1 MELEWYFSLECAV
14 HYYTLIRVGMG
25 FMGKEGELLDTLGFL
40 LWPSEKK
47 DEHGGF
53 KVTINSTSDSREGE
67 CIGI

>member
-1 MELEWYFSLECAV
+1 
-14 HYYTLIRVGMG
+14 MG